1 MYREIQ
7 EERSVFWEVIVRVV
21 VRKSSHEH
29 VYNSEWL
36 PKNSCLNLQIQKHCE
51 WQ

>member
-1 MYREIQ
+1 MLSLCINNVLEDIRVIK

-29 VYNSEWL
+29 V
-36 PKNSCLNLQIQKHCE
+36 
-51 WQ
+51 